1 MPLQVPPPDT
11 LDYMIAGYIAFAVI
25 MGIYLA
31 SFIIRHR
38 NLEQDLK
45 TLETIQA
52 ETKARPAS
60 TASVAKV
67 VARSRPPRSAPRR
80 PKTARGRI
88 TRKR

>member
-31 SFIIRHR
+31 SFVIRHR

-52 ETKARPAS
+52 ETRAPTASAAS
-60 TASVAKV
+60 TVKAG
-67 VARSRPPRSAPRR
+67 ARSRTPRPAAKR
-80 PKTARGRI
+80 PKPARKRI